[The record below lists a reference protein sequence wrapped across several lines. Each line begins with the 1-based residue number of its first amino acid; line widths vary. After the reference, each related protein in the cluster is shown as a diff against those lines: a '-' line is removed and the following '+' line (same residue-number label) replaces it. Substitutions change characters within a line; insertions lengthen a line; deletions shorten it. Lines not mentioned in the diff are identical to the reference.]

1 MPTHPTTTREE
12 TRSLQDYGGSPPE
25 NYERYFVPAIGA
37 PLAHELVDAAAL
49 EAGERVL
56 DMACGT
62 GVVARLA
69 AQQVGAGGAVT
80 GVDVNSGMLGVARS
94 VATEGAAIEWREA
107 DAAATGLPDGSYD
120 AALCALGLQFFG
132 DRGGALRELRRVLRP
147 GGRVAITVPGST
159 PPMFDILERALAEHV
174 APDAARFVAAVF
186 SISEPAALERL
197 LVDAGF
203 ESVAVT
209 RVTRTLQ
216 LPPPVDFLWQY
227 VASTP
232 LASIV
237 AALDEGARAALAR
250 DVAEQWRPF
259 APSGG
264 PMGLELGVLIATGR

>member
-1 MPTHPTTTREE
+1 MPTHATSREE
-12 TRSLQDYGGSPPE
+12 PRSLQDYGGSPPE
-25 NYERYFVPAIGA
+25 NYERYFVPAIAA

-56 DMACGT
+56 DLACGT

-69 AQQVGAGGAVT
+69 AEQVGAGGAVT
-80 GVDVNSGMLGVARS
+80 GVDINPGMLGVARS
-94 VATEGAAIEWREA
+94 VAAEGAAIEWHEA
-107 DAAATGLPDGSYD
+107 DAAATGLAAGAYD
-120 AALCALGLQFFG
+120 AALCGLGLQFFG

-147 GGRVAITVPGST
+147 GGRVAITVPGPT
-159 PPMFDILERALAEHV
+159 PPQFDILERTFAEHR

-186 SISEPAALERL
+186 SISEPATLERL

-203 ESVAVT
+203 ESVLVM
-209 RVTRTLQ
+209 RVTETLQ

-232 LASIV
+232 LAPRV
-237 AALDEGARAALAR
+237 AAVEEGARAALAR
-250 DVAEQWRPF
+250 DVAEHWGPF

-264 PMGLELGVLIATGR
+264 PMGVELSVLTAVGR